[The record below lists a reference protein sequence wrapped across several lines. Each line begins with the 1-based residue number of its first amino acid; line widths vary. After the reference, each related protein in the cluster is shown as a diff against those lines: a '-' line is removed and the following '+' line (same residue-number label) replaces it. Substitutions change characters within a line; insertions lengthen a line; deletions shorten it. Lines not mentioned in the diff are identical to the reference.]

1 MKALLHRHVWQRLPR
16 GLRRGALFAAA
27 GVLAPRARPGP
38 TGLTAPIAVAGALRT
53 ASGLGESARLCI
65 AALSGGGSAVA
76 GHDLGGLFMQR
87 QDLPL
92 GDAVAARP
100 GPGVLILHV
109 NAPLL
114 PLALLRLGTPV
125 VRGKRIVGYWAWELP
140 QAPPDW
146 RGGLRHVHD
155 IWVPSRFTAAAVDA
169 LGGPAAHV
177 VPHPLPP
184 AAPRRLPRAAFGLPG
199 DAFLVTLLFDMG
211 SSFAR
216 KNPLAAIAAF
226 RQAFGDDRRRHL
238 AIKVSAEAAAPAAAA
253 GLRAAV
259 AGAANMSIHDR
270 VLSRP
275 ELQGWL
281 ANADAVL
288 SLHRAEGF
296 GLIAAEAMQLGLPVV
311 ATNWSGNVDFMT
323 AENAALV
330 DYALVPAVDPQGTYD
345 FPGQRW
351 AEPAVGDAARWLRR
365 LADDRELGRRLGA
378 AAAAAVAARLGPAAY
393 RSRVGELLRGG
404 GA

>member
-1 MKALLHRHVWQRLPR
+1 VKALLHRRVWQRLPR
-16 GLRRGALFAAA
+16 GLRRGALFAVA
-27 GVLAPRARPGP
+27 GAVAPRAGPGP
-38 TGLTAPIAVAGALRT
+38 ATLAAPLVVAGALRT
-53 ASGLGESARLCI
+53 ASGLGESARLCLE
-65 AALSGGGSAVA
+65 ALSGADADVA
-76 GHDLGGLFMQR
+76 GIDLGGLFMQR
-87 QDLPL
+87 QDLPAQ
-92 GDAVAARP
+92 GDGAVRA

-114 PLALLRLGTPV
+114 PLALLRLGRRV

-146 RGGLRHVHD
+146 RTGLRHVHD

-169 LGGPAAHV
+169 LGGPSARV

-184 AAPRRLPRAAFGLPG
+184 AAPQRRPRADFGMPDG
-199 DAFLVTLLFDMG
+199 AFLVALLFDMG
-211 SSFAR
+211 SGFTR

-226 RQAFGDDRRRHL
+226 RQAFGDDRRHHL
-238 AIKVSAEAAAPAAAA
+238 AIKVAAADAAPAAAA
-253 GLRAAV
+253 QLRAAV
-259 AGAANMSIHDR
+259 AGAANISLHDR
-270 VLSRP
+270 VMSRA

-296 GLIAAEAMQLGLPVV
+296 GLVAAEAMQLGLPVV
-311 ATNWSGNVDFMT
+311 ATNWSGNLDFMT
-323 AENAALV
+323 AENSALV
-330 DYALVPAVDPQGTYD
+330 DYTLVPAVDPQGTYD

-351 AEPAVGDAARWLRR
+351 AEPAVGDAAGWLRR

-378 AAAAAVAARLGPAAY
+378 AAAATVATRLGPAAY
-393 RSRVGELLRGG
+393 RARVGELLRGG
-404 GA
+404 A